1 MTSTTY
7 TCRRRSSWRHGNELS
22 LNTKNRLPLVVT
34 SSYKPR
40 RLAFGKGFAG
50 LEVQIVS
57 AIEGEG
63 RSSLLRGSEARPQ
76 LPVVVGRVTCALLHV
91 TERRRAAARLKVALP
106 DETRRYRC

>member
-1 MTSTTY
+1 MTST
-7 TCRRRSSWRHGNELS
+7 
-22 LNTKNRLPLVVT
+22 
-34 SSYKPR
+34 YKPR
-40 RLAFGKGFAG
+40 RLAFSKRFAG

-91 TERRRAAARLKVALP
+91 TERRRTAARLEVALP